1 MSLSDN
7 AASSAAPGTSLAR
20 QGFRPFEADKGNSAQ
35 AWTRSALQLAV
46 LSLVIFYGLALA
58 AWLSSGT
65 VVPWDSKNHFYAMFR
80 FLGDALHHGEIPL
93 WNPYHFAR

>member
-7 AASSAAPGTSLAR
+7 AGATAAPGTSLAH
-20 QGFRPFEADKGNSAQ
+20 QGFSPLEAENGHSAQ
-35 AWTRSALQLAV
+35 AWTRSALRLAV
-46 LSLVIFYGLALA
+46 LSLVIFCALAQA
-58 AWLSSGT
+58 AWLFSGT

-93 WNPYHFAR
+93 WNP